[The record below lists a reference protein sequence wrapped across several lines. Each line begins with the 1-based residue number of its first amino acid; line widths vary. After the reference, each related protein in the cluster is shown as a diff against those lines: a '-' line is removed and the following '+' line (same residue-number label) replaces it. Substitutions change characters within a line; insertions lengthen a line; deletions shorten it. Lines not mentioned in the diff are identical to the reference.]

1 MGYEGDTNGDAALS
15 GTNHVRG
22 YVDVRKQVFD
32 VDGTT
37 DISDT
42 DDTEFSFK
50 VSLKDKNGNPIKYSQ
65 YPATANT
72 AEDDKI
78 VKGNLTVDGHAY
90 PIWYALF
97 EGDDRTGLD
106 EEDIEFGII
115 EDGETMR
122 INAKQTF
129 QLFNVPSG
137 TWYSFAEQAISGYV
151 IKDGTSATQSG
162 TQVHNGS
169 AEILFQNVKHVNK
182 TTSVTL
188 KKVDK
193 DDLNATNPDLLSGA
207 IFTITRY
214 PSQDAPGKDTE
225 WGDDGSKTLADEK
238 VGDNYT
244 LGGIFTFDDL
254 TEGYYVIEED
264 KYPEG
269 YVKLSGNPS
278 FKVSANASGDLI
290 ITIVND
296 ADGLVKL
303 IDGQMAIKVG
313 NERGA
318 ALPATGGPGTKLIYL
333 LGGILTL
340 GAGLLLMRR
349 RTI

>member
-1 MGYEGDTNGDAALS
+1 M
-15 GTNHVRG
+15 
-22 YVDVRKQVFD
+22 
-32 VDGTT
+32 
-37 DISDT
+37 
-42 DDTEFSFK
+42 
-50 VSLKDKNGNPIKYSQ
+50 
-65 YPATANT
+65 
-72 AEDDKI
+72 
-78 VKGNLTVDGHAY
+78 
-90 PIWYALF
+90 
-97 EGDDRTGLD
+97 
-106 EEDIEFGII
+106 
-115 EDGETMR
+115 
-122 INAKQTF
+122 
-129 QLFNVPSG
+129 
-137 TWYSFAEQAISGYV
+137 
-151 IKDGTSATQSG
+151 
-162 TQVHNGS
+162 
-169 AEILFQNVKHVNK
+169 
-182 TTSVTL
+182 
-188 KKVDK
+188 
-193 DDLNATNPDLLSGA
+193 
-207 IFTITRY
+207 
-214 PSQDAPGKDTE
+214 
-225 WGDDGSKTLADEK
+225 
-238 VGDNYT
+238 GDNYT
-244 LGGIFTFDDL
+244 LGGVFTFDDL